1 MSVLTWSVDLNKIPS
16 VSEDFLHFDY
26 LSALQNK
33 FTVTKSHKN
42 SSVGS
47 RSAVVI
53 SIPKFSLKAHT
64 ERFADMC
71 A

>member
-16 VSEDFLHFDY
+16 EEFLHFDY
-26 LSALQNK
+26 LSALQNT

-47 RSAVVI
+47 KSAVVI
-53 SIPKFSLKAHT
+53 SIPKFSLKATH
-64 ERFADMC
+64 RKIC
-71 A
+71 